1 MTLEEKL
8 QISKNTQEKIEK
20 HIPIQTL
27 KSKTGMVSSSVEA
40 LDKAVFGV
48 PEKTSGY
55 DAREEMRQIQERA
68 KHNTVADFSNSKI
81 PSAIIESIKQN
92 PLNIEPSDPKMDAF
106 TEKLATSVPSIQ
118 RSLEIQKML
127 EGKNAKSK
135 SAQEQTYKPSNNGID
150 YEMVKL
156 IVENAVKKEVSA
168 LKENFINET
177 TTHNGVSDIKALKLS
192 ESGKFIFL
200 DSENNLYECVLKYI
214 GKNKKRK

>member
-20 HIPIQTL
+20 HIPTQAS
-27 KSKTGMVSSSVEA
+27 KSKTGMVSNSVEA
-40 LDKAVFGV
+40 LDKAVFGA

-55 DAREEMRQIQERA
+55 DAREEMRQIQERS
-68 KHNTVADFSNSKI
+68 KHNMAADFSNSKI
-81 PSAIIESIKQN
+81 PSAIIESIRQN
-92 PLNIEPSDPKMDAF
+92 PLNIEPTDPKMDAF
-106 TEKLATSVPSIQ
+106 TEKLATTVPSIQ

-135 SAQEQTYKPSNNGID
+135 STQEQTYKPSNNGVD

-168 LKENFINET
+168 LKENFVNEAT
-177 TTHNGVSDIKALKLS
+177 VHNGVSDIRALKLS
-192 ESGKFIFL
+192 ESGKFLFL
-200 DSENNLYECVLKYI
+200 DSENNLYECSLKYI